1 MVVADDSDSDS
12 NARVSRPLSSY
23 EERAKQTFGQ
33 RAREASSGSST
44 KKTRVE
50 SDPSEIIRGAP
61 GGGMEMSFI
70 PSGKSENEQA
80 TDKKA
85 ARAKAKAKEDKAQF
99 GAGLENRRNERD
111 DEVLEG
117 EAGEGRQKL
126 RVPKRSASRTVV
138 RQL

>member
-1 MVVADDSDSDS
+1 
-12 NARVSRPLSSY
+12 
-23 EERAKQTFGQ
+23 
-33 RAREASSGSST
+33 
-44 KKTRVE
+44 
-50 SDPSEIIRGAP
+50 
-61 GGGMEMSFI
+61 MSFI